1 MERWSSHIAFIL
13 AAVGAA
19 VGIGNIW
26 RFPALLG
33 QNGGGAYLVPYLIAV
48 FLFALPL
55 MVLEITMGRH
65 FRGTVVS
72 SFRALRPE
80 FRIAGWL
87 LVAILFLILS
97 FYIVITGW
105 TIAYAVF
112 SATGETATFSGFT
125 ASYLPVLYGALAV
138 LLTGIV
144 VAFGIREGIER
155 VSVLMVPVIIL
166 ILVILTLFC
175 TTLSGFH
182 EAIRFL
188 FTPDFSVLT
197 DAGLWVAAFGQA
209 FFSLSVGEGI
219 LLTYGAYMARDQD
232 IPQACLV
239 ICVADLA
246 VALLAGLVIFPIVF
260 SFGLSPTAGMELAFT
275 TLPLAF
281 ALLPAGSLFA
291 VAFFVVL
298 FFAAFTSSVAMLE
311 VAVSS
316 VQEAA
321 GWSRR
326 NTVVVL
332 TAILLLVSLVPALS
346 FSAMSLSLHGIPVL
360 DIMDETVGTLGLH
373 LAAAVLAIAF
383 TWFAPRGIFEAE
395 TGRDSALVR
404 LVFLLCKYVIPAVL
418 LATIGLH
425 LISGFE
431 MPDATYI
438 AGRHFLNAWLRSGGL
453 ATFLTGIVAIILI
466 IDAVRRRT
474 MVSPE
479 DTNQT
484 DRTGSQ

>member
-1 MERWSSHIAFIL
+1 MERWSSHFTFIL

-33 QNGGGAYLVPYLIAV
+33 QNGGGAYLVPYLVAV

-97 FYIVITGW
+97 YYIVITGW
-105 TIAYAVF
+105 TLGFAVL
-112 SATGETATFSGFT
+112 SATGEATTFSGFT
-125 ASYLPVLYGALAV
+125 ASYLPVAYAALAV
-138 LLTGIV
+138 FLTGIV
-144 VAFGIREGIER
+144 VALGIREGIER
-155 VSVLMVPVIIL
+155 VSVLMVPVIIVL
-166 ILVILTLFC
+166 LAIMALFC
-175 TTLSGFH
+175 TTLIGFG
-182 EAIRFL
+182 EAVHFL

-197 DAGLWVAAFGQA
+197 HAELWVAAFGQA

-219 LLTYGAYMARDQD
+219 LLTYGAYMAKDQD
-232 IPQACLV
+232 IPRASLV
-239 ICVADLA
+239 ICIADLA

-260 SFGLSPTAGMELAFT
+260 SFGLSPTAGTELAFT

-281 ALLPAGSLFA
+281 SLLPAGRLFA

-298 FFAAFTSSVAMLE
+298 FFAAFTSSVSMLE

-321 GWSRR
+321 GWGRR
-326 NTVVVL
+326 KTVAVL
-332 TAILLLVSLVPALS
+332 TAILLFASLVPALS
-346 FSAMSLSLHGIPVL
+346 FSAMNLSLSGIPVL

-373 LAAAVLAIAF
+373 LAAAILAIAF
-383 TWFAPRGIFEAE
+383 TWFLPRTIFDAE
-395 TGRDSALVR
+395 TGRDSPLIR
-404 LVFLLCKYVIPAVL
+404 LAFFLCKYVIPAVL
-418 LATIGLH
+418 LTTIGIH

-438 AGRHFLNAWLRSGGL
+438 AGRHFLTAALQSGGL
-453 ATFLTGIVAIILI
+453 IAFLVGILALILI
-466 IDAVRRRT
+466 IDALRR
-474 MVSPE
+474 
-479 DTNQT
+479 
-484 DRTGSQ
+484 

>member
-13 AAVGAA
+13 AAIGAA

-33 QNGGGAYLVPYLIAV
+33 QNGGGAYLVPYFIAV
-48 FLFALPL
+48 FVFALPL
-55 MVLEITMGRH
+55 MVLEITVGRH

-80 FRIAGWL
+80 FRVAGWM

-97 FYIVITGW
+97 YYIVITGW
-105 TIAYAVF
+105 TLAYAVF
-112 SATGETATFSGFT
+112 SATGDEITFFGFT
-125 ASYLPVLYGALAV
+125 ASYLPVVYGALAV

-144 VAFGIREGIER
+144 VALGVREGIER
-155 VSVLMVPVIIL
+155 VSILMVPVIVVL
-166 ILVILTLFC
+166 LVFMAIFC
-175 TTLSGFH
+175 TTLSGFG

-197 DAGLWVAAFGQA
+197 HAELWVAAFGQA

-219 LLTYGAYMARDQD
+219 LLTYGAYMAKDQD
-232 IPQACLV
+232 IPRASLV
-239 ICVADLA
+239 ICVVDVA
-246 VALLAGLVIFPIVF
+246 VALLAGLVIFPVVF
-260 SFGLSPTAGMELAFT
+260 SFDLSPTAGTELAFT

-281 ALLPAGSLFA
+281 SLLPAGRLFA

-298 FFAAFTSSVAMLE
+298 FFAAFTSAVSMLE

-326 NTVVVL
+326 KTVAVL
-332 TAILLLVSLVPALS
+332 TAILLLISLVPALS
-346 FSAMSLSLHGIPVL
+346 FSAMNLSLYGIPVL

-373 LAAAVLAIAF
+373 LAAGILAIAF
-383 TWFAPRGIFEAE
+383 TWFLPREVFAAE
-395 TGRDSALVR
+395 TGRDSSLTR
-404 LVFLLCKYVIPAVL
+404 LAFALCKYVIPAVL
-418 LATIGLH
+418 LATIGIH
-425 LISGFE
+425 LIAGFE

-438 AGRHFLNAWLRSGGL
+438 AGRHFLSAWLQSGSL
-453 ATFLTGIVAIILI
+453 ATFLMGILAMILI
-466 IDAVRRRT
+466 LDAVRR
-474 MVSPE
+474 
-479 DTNQT
+479 
-484 DRTGSQ
+484 